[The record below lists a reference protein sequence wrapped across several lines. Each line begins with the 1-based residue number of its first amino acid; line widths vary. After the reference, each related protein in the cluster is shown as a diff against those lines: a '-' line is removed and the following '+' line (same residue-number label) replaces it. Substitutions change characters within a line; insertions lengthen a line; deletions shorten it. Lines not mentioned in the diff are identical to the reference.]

1 MPGRRLQVHEREVI
15 QRGLALRLD
24 DGQIAALLGRH
35 RSTVTR
41 EIARN
46 SGVLAGLAPRSRSG
60 HAGHPRLYRADR
72 AQGHARR
79 RARRPKPCKLTGRLG
94 TVVAALLRLD
104 WSPEQ
109 IAALLPVLF
118 PGQDAMRVSHETI
131 YQSLFVQSRGELR
144 RELTAHLRTRRT
156 ARKPQGRPD
165 ARGKLVGMVSIR
177 QRPAEADDRAVP
189 GHWEGDLLMGAVG
202 QGAVITLVERAT
214 RFVLLAPLPDRHGA
228 LDLRQMLT
236 PLIAALPDQLRA
248 SLTWD
253 QGKEMADHA
262 TITID
267 TGLAI
272 YFADP
277 HSPWQRGS
285 NENTNG
291 LLRQYWPKGS
301 DLRHLTQAD
310 CDTVALKLNT
320 RPRQTLGWKTPAQ
333 AIDEAL
339 RATAA

>member
-15 QRGLALRLD
+15 QRGLALKLD
-24 DGQIAALLGRH
+24 DVQIAALLGRH
-35 RSTVTR
+35 RTTVTR

-60 HAGHPRLYRADR
+60 HAGPPRLYRADR
-72 AQGHARR
+72 AQGH
-79 RARRPKPCKLTGRLG
+79 RRPKPCKLTGRMGL
-94 TVVAALLRLD
+94 VVASLLRLD

-109 IAALLPVLF
+109 IAAMLPVLF
-118 PGQDAMRVSHETI
+118 PGQEAMRVSHETI

-144 RELTAHLRTRRT
+144 RELTAHLRTART
-156 ARKPQGRPD
+156 ARKPQGRTD
-165 ARGKLVGMVSIR
+165 RRGTLAGMVSIR
-177 QRPAEADDRAVP
+177 QRPAEAADRAVP
-189 GHWEGDLLMGAVG
+189 GHWEGDLMMGAVG
-202 QGAVITLVERAT
+202 KGAVITLVERAS
-214 RFVLLAPLPDRHGA
+214 RFVLIAPLPDRHGA
-228 LDLRQMLT
+228 LDLRDRLT
-236 PLIAALPDQLRA
+236 PLIGALPDQLKA

-262 TITID
+262 TITME

-291 LLRQYWPKGS
+291 LLRQYWPKGA

-310 CDTVALKLNT
+310 CDTIALKLNT

-333 AIDEAL
+333 ALDEAL